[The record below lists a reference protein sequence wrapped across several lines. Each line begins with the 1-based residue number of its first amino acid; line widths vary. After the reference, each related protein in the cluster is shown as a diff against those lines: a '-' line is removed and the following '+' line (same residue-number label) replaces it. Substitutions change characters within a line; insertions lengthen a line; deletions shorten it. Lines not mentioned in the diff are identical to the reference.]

1 MSTSNRLA
9 LIKIHMLLAAFIFP
23 AALMF
28 LVTGGLYTWD
38 IKGSY
43 FNEVYILEL
52 SEPLVADEI
61 QLNTLIKQELKSLSI
76 EPPSGTAKIK
86 KGGTSFK
93 VEWTGSERDVV
104 LEPTIDPLSAEL
116 VVKETTWYRQLVQ
129 LHKAKGG
136 QLFKV
141 YAAILA
147 ISLFAILSTGF
158 VLALQIPKYRTSA
171 IYAALAG
178 IAMFLL
184 MVSFS

>member
-1 MSTSNRLA
+1 MPASNRLV

-28 LVTGGLYTWD
+28 IVTGGLYTWD

-43 FNEVYILEL
+43 ANEVHIIEL
-52 SEPLVADEI
+52 SQPLTADEKR
-61 QLNTLIKQELKSLSI
+61 LSTLMQQELEKRLI
-76 EPPSGTAKIK
+76 EPPGGNAKIK

-104 LEPTIDPLSAEL
+104 LEPTANPMAAEL
-116 VVKETTWYRQLVQ
+116 IIKETTWYRQLVQ

-141 YAAILA
+141 YAAMLA

-158 VLALQIPKYRTSA
+158 ILALQIPKYRKSA

-178 IAMFLL
+178 IAMFLA
-184 MVSFS
+184 MVSSS